1 MARRRWWVVLLAPVL
16 MLVAVP
22 AYAATN
28 VTAPTNLQVTFPNW
42 SFSASITWGPATGY
56 SGPFWYEVYLN
67 GELVDDTPATQTSTW
82 QRDLYSLSPYTLS
95 VVAND
100 GSGNKSAPATTQF
113 TIPRPAGPV
122 PTTPQNLRANLAG
135 GVLQSFTWDP
145 STMTDLEHSI
155 WYDIHLLE
163 SNGAHHRATV
173 FHTTVT
179 PQELVDSLYLDPGR
193 TYTIRIVAWGHS
205 AGVNRPSDY
214 SNPLTV
220 TFPNA

>member
-1 MARRRWWVVLLAPVL
+1 MARRRWWVGLVVPVL
-16 MLVAVP
+16 MVGLVAAP
-22 AYAATN
+22 AHAATN
-28 VTAPTNLQVTFPNW
+28 VTAPTNLQVTFPDW

-56 SGPFWYEVYLN
+56 AGPFWYEVYLN
-67 GELVDDTPATQTSTW
+67 GELVDDTSATQTW

-100 GSGNKSAPATTQF
+100 RFGNTSAPATAQF

-122 PTTPQNLRANLAG
+122 PSTPQNLRANHVG

-145 STMTDLEHSI
+145 STMTGLEHSI
-155 WYDIHLLE
+155 WYEIHMRE
-163 SNGAHHRATV
+163 SNGAHHRMTV

-179 PQELVDSLYLDPGR
+179 PQELADALYLDPGR

-205 AGVNRPSDY
+205 AGFNRPSDY
-214 SNPLTV
+214 SNPLVV
-220 TFPNA
+220 TFPNT